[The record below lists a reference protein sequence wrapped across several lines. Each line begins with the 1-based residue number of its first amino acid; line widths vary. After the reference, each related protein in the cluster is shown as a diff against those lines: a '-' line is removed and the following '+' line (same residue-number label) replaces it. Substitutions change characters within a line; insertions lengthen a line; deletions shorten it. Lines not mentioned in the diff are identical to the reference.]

1 MRHHIAI
8 AETIPPVCLTD
19 FDKVQKHSNALPP
32 AHKPSRIDSF
42 LDFDDYLAEQC
53 KDPEYKKRFE
63 RGMLIID
70 IAYMVAS
77 TRKKL
82 GLTQAELAA
91 KAQTTQPVIARL
103 EGGRSRRMPSLDLL
117 AKIANAMGM
126 ELKIGLGKG

>member
-1 MRHHIAI
+1 MRHHIATV
-8 AETIPPVCLTD
+8 ETIPPVCITSD
-19 FDKVQKHSNALPP
+19 FDKLEQSKALPVRKHSYI
-32 AHKPSRIDSF
+32 SSVTID
-42 LDFDDYLAEQC
+42 DIIAEHCQ
-53 KDPEYKKRFE
+53 DPEFKELYE

-77 TRKKL
+77 TRKKI
-82 GLTQAELAA
+82 GLTQAELAL

-126 ELKIGLGKG
+126 ELKIGFGKG